1 MLRIAGLAL
10 LFVIGAATPAEANDR
25 DAGETSA
32 TVPHRG
38 TAEPG
43 PRPSIQERT
52 TRVQLPRTLSIA
64 PLSPQ
69 GTSSTGFRHESVSLA
84 AGLAALPPERRGRGG
99 LPWDSQG
106 KSGLE
111 LPVTERLSFAVG
123 YRYLEGEDLWRWY
136 AEAGSLDYESHDF
149 MLRASWRF

>member
-38 TAEPG
+38 TAD
-43 PRPSIQERT
+43 PRPSPSVQERT
-52 TRVQLPRTLSIA
+52 PPVRLPKALSIA
-64 PLSPQ
+64 PLPLQ
-69 GTSSTGFRHESVSLA
+69 GTSSMGFRHESVSA
-84 AGLAALPPERRGRGG
+84 ATGLAALPPERRERGG

-136 AEAGSLDYESHDF
+136 AEAGSVDYESHDF